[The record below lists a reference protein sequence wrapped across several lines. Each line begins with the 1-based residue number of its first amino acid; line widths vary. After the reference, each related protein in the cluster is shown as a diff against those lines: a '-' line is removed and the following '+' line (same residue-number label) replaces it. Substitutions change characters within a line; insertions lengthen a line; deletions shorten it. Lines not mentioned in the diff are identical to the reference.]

1 MEVNLKKDNQGHE
14 WNHKVPWQQMQ
25 QVSAD
30 ANNRR
35 DMMATKKIVDYIG
48 YPAML
53 EQLAEECAELGKAA
67 LKMAR
72 IFRRENPTPVTRE
85 DAEIALIEEYT
96 DVVQC
101 AQELGL
107 KPDTIEMQK
116 KKERFFER
124 WKQHVAER

>member
-1 MEVNLKKDNQGHE
+1 
-14 WNHKVPWQQMQ
+14 
-25 QVSAD
+25 
-30 ANNRR
+30 
-35 DMMATKKIVDYIG
+35 MATKKIVDYIG

-72 IFRRENPTPVTRE
+72 IVRKENPTPVTGE
-85 DAEIALIEEYT
+85 EALKNLREEYT

-101 AQELGL
+101 AMELGL
-107 KPDTIEMQK
+107 KPDLIEMQK

-124 WKQHVAER
+124 WKQRVSER

>member
-1 MEVNLKKDNQGHE
+1 
-14 WNHKVPWQQMQ
+14 MQ

-30 ANNRR
+30 ENDRR
-35 DMMATKKIVDYIG
+35 DMMAKKIVDYIG

-96 DVVQC
+96 DVIQC

-107 KPDTIEMQK
+107 KTDLIEMRE

-124 WKQHVAER
+124 WKQHVADR

>member
-1 MEVNLKKDNQGHE
+1 
-14 WNHKVPWQQMQ
+14 MQ

-30 ANNRR
+30 ENDRG
-35 DMMATKKIVDYIG
+35 DMMETKKIVDYIG

-67 LKMAR
+67 LKLAR
-72 IFRRENPTPVTRE
+72 IVRKENPTPVTE
-85 DAEIALIEEYT
+85 DNAEIALIEEYT

-107 KPDTIEMQK
+107 EPDLVEMK
-116 KKERFFER
+116 EKKERFFER
-124 WKQHVAER
+124 WENRGKGEEQW

>member
-1 MEVNLKKDNQGHE
+1 
-14 WNHKVPWQQMQ
+14 
-25 QVSAD
+25 
-30 ANNRR
+30 
-35 DMMATKKIVDYIG
+35 MATKKIVDYIG

-72 IFRRENPTPVTRE
+72 IFRRENPTPVTE
-85 DAEIALIEEYT
+85 DDAELALIEEYT

-101 AQELGL
+101 ARELGL
-107 KPDTIEMQK
+107 KPNLMQMYV

-124 WKQHVAER
+124 WENREKGEKSNGNKSR

>member
-1 MEVNLKKDNQGHE
+1 MGE
-14 WNHKVPWQQMQ
+14 
-25 QVSAD
+25 
-30 ANNRR
+30 R
-35 DMMATKKIVDYIG
+35 KILECIG
-48 YPAML
+48 YPALL

-107 KPDTIEMQK
+107 KTDLIEMRE

-124 WKQHVAER
+124 WKQHVADR

>member
-1 MEVNLKKDNQGHE
+1 MGE
-14 WNHKVPWQQMQ
+14 
-25 QVSAD
+25 
-30 ANNRR
+30 R
-35 DMMATKKIVDYIG
+35 KILECIG
-48 YPAML
+48 YPALL

-107 KPDTIEMQK
+107 EPDLVEMKEQ
-116 KKERFFER
+116 KERFFER
-124 WKQHVAER
+124 WENRGNGEGQWQ

>member
-1 MEVNLKKDNQGHE
+1 
-14 WNHKVPWQQMQ
+14 MQ

-30 ANNRR
+30 ADERM
-35 DMMATKKIVDYIG
+35 DMMAKKIVDYIG

-67 LKMAR
+67 LKLAR
-72 IFRRENPTPVTRE
+72 IVRKENPTPVTKE
-85 DAEIALIEEYT
+85 EALENLREEYT

-101 AQELGL
+101 ARELGL
-107 KPDTIEMQK
+107 KTDLIEMQE

-124 WKQHVAER
+124 WKQHVAGR

>member
-1 MEVNLKKDNQGHE
+1 MGE
-14 WNHKVPWQQMQ
+14 
-25 QVSAD
+25 
-30 ANNRR
+30 R
-35 DMMATKKIVDYIG
+35 KILECIG
-48 YPAML
+48 YQALL

-96 DVVQC
+96 DVIQC

-107 KPDTIEMQK
+107 KPDLVKMKE

-124 WKQHVAER
+124 WEDRGKGEGKWQ

>member
-1 MEVNLKKDNQGHE
+1 
-14 WNHKVPWQQMQ
+14 MQ

-30 ANNRR
+30 ENDRR
-35 DMMATKKIVDYIG
+35 DMMETKIVDYIG

-53 EQLAEECAELGKAA
+53 EQLAEECVELGKAA
-67 LKMAR
+67 LKLAR
-72 IFRRENPTPVTRE
+72 IIRKENPTPVTE
-85 DAEIALIEEYT
+85 DNAEIALIEEYT

-107 KPDTIEMQK
+107 KTDLIEMQE

-124 WKQHVAER
+124 WKQHMADR

>member
-1 MEVNLKKDNQGHE
+1 
-14 WNHKVPWQQMQ
+14 
-25 QVSAD
+25 
-30 ANNRR
+30 
-35 DMMATKKIVDYIG
+35 
-48 YPAML
+48 ML

-72 IFRRENPTPVTRE
+72 IARRENPTPVTEE

-107 KPDTIEMQK
+107 KPDPIEMQK

-124 WKQHVAER
+124 WEKYR

>member
-1 MEVNLKKDNQGHE
+1 MGE
-14 WNHKVPWQQMQ
+14 
-25 QVSAD
+25 
-30 ANNRR
+30 R
-35 DMMATKKIVDYIG
+35 KILECIG
-48 YPAML
+48 YPALL

-107 KPDTIEMQK
+107 KPDLVEMK
-116 KKERFFER
+116 EKKERFFER
-124 WKQHVAER
+124 WENRGKGEEQWQ

>member
-1 MEVNLKKDNQGHE
+1 
-14 WNHKVPWQQMQ
+14 MQ

-30 ANNRR
+30 ENDRK
-35 DMMATKKIVDYIG
+35 DMMAKKIVDYIG

-67 LKMAR
+67 LKLAR
-72 IFRRENPTPVTRE
+72 IVRKENPTPVTKE
-85 DAEIALIEEYT
+85 EALENLREEYT

-101 AQELGL
+101 ARELGL
-107 KPDTIEMQK
+107 KTDLIEMQE

-124 WKQHVAER
+124 WKQHVAGR

>member
-1 MEVNLKKDNQGHE
+1 
-14 WNHKVPWQQMQ
+14 MQ

-30 ANNRR
+30 ENERR
-35 DMMATKKIVDYIG
+35 DIMEIKKIVDYIG

-67 LKMAR
+67 LKLAR
-72 IFRRENPTPVTRE
+72 IVRKENPTPVTKE
-85 DAEIALIEEYT
+85 EALKNLREEYT

-101 AQELGL
+101 AGELGL
-107 KPDTIEMQK
+107 TTDFVTMTA

-124 WKQHVAER
+124 WGKYR